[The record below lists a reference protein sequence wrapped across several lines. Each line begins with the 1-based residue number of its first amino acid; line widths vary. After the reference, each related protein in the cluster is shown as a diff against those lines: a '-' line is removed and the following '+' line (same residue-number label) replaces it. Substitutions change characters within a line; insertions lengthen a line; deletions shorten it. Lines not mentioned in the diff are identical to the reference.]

1 MHDFHL
7 ADTIYKTI
15 IDYAKQNSLTKVKK
29 ASIELGSIVE
39 HGEEIL
45 PANLDFNIKML
56 AQGGLA
62 DGLEIAISRTKGDS
76 WILKDIEGEK

>member
-15 IDYAKQNSLTKVKK
+15 SDYAEKNNLKKVTKAV
-29 ASIELGSIVE
+29 IELGSIVE

-56 AQGGLA
+56 AEGGLA
-62 DGLEIAISRTKGDS
+62 EGIELDISRADGDS
-76 WILKDIEGEK
+76 WTLKEIEGE

>member
-15 IDYAKQNSLTKVKK
+15 IDYAEKNNLKKVTKAV
-29 ASIELGSIVE
+29 IELGSIVE

-45 PANLDFNIKML
+45 PENLKFNIKML
-56 AQGGLA
+56 SEGGLA
-62 DGLEIAISRTKGDS
+62 AGLEVVINRTQGEN
-76 WILKDIEGEK
+76 WVLKVIEGE